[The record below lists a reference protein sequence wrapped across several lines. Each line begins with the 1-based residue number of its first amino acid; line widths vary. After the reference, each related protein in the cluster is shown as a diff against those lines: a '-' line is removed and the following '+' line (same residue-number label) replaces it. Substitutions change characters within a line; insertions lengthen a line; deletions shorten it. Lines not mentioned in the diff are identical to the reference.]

1 VDPQCPACSAR
12 LTFSPQITSL
22 VLVYLP
28 LRLLHPRS
36 WGDQSSTKLRAE
48 AEGKFTLTLLSSV
61 KLYRMELYG
70 GTRCDERSSP
80 SYWNFGLSMF
90 VLLDMLSGVGLLTS
104 PSFILLGILVSYLPQ
119 HVRIISRRSSEGI
132 SPYFVLLGTTSG
144 TCAFANIVTLPPS
157 QRDLACCKE
166 LNGFDC
172 VAGLLG
178 IAQVGVQWACFTVM

>member
-1 VDPQCPACSAR
+1 MIHHQQSFALKHKKKYFDAFI
-12 LTFSPQITSL
+12 FSEI
-22 VLVYLP
+22 
-28 LRLLHPRS
+28 
-36 WGDQSSTKLRAE
+36 
-48 AEGKFTLTLLSSV
+48 
-61 KLYRMELYG
+61 YRMELYG
-70 GTRCDERSSP
+70 DTRCDERSSP
-80 SYWNFGLSMF
+80 NYWNFGLSMF
-90 VLLDMLSGVGLLTS
+90 VLLNMLSGVGLLTS

-144 TCAFANIVTLPPS
+144 TCAFANIITLPAS